1 MKKVEKTVVYRIF
14 QKKYSTYR
22 QKRSSEVLNT
32 NYTGYIKIQVYFK
45 IKPERR
51 QIFRFD
57 LGLPVSLMC
66 LGVYACKKNLTH
78 VLRKM
83 KASSTNWLI

>member
-1 MKKVEKTVVYRIF
+1 MNKVENTVVYCIF
-14 QKKYSTYR
+14 QKKYSTYQ
-22 QKRSSEVLNT
+22 QKRSSEVLNI
-32 NYTGYIKIQVYFK
+32 NYTGYIKIEVYFI

-57 LGLPVSLMC
+57 LGLTVSLMF

-83 KASSTNWLI
+83 KGCKKTDS